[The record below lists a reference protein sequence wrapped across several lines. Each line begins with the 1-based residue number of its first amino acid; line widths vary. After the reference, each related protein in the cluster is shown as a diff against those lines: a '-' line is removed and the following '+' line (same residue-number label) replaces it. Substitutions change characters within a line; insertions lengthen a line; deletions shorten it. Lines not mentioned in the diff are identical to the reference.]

1 MNTEE
6 RVMDIIRGYDIDAIV
21 SDRFKDDLRFDSLDM
36 VEIAL
41 TVEKEFSISIPDEEM
56 FDPTWDTATV
66 QDLIDFVDRKLDE
79 RRKQNH
85 KSRY

>member
-1 MNTEE
+1 
-6 RVMDIIRGYDIDAIV
+6 
-21 SDRFKDDLRFDSLDM
+21 M

-66 QDLIDFVDRKLDE
+66 QDLIDFAGRKLDE

>member
-6 RVMDIIRGYDIDAIV
+6 RVMAIV
-21 SDRFKDDLRFDSLDM
+21 HRYDSDAKAGDQLKDDLMFDSLDM
-36 VEIAL
+36 VEITL
-41 TVEKEFSISIPDEEM
+41 IVEKEFSISIPDEEM

-79 RRKQNH
+79 RRAK
-85 KSRY
+85 K